1 MITEIPDEKMVEEW
15 RALYAEHRKAL
26 KPNRKTG
33 AELEEYFLSKYEADE
48 YADEEFI
55 EACRDNI
62 TLNPHSR
69 KKLPEG
75 KTPEIHSYITG
86 DVKVGIDLVSG
97 EMHVECDDIMKVVY
111 LYDDLFAYRGLDEDD
126 LENPFLVAEYVNRKK
141 RDMFPLF
148 LIRYSFFS
156 VFE

>member
-1 MITEIPDEKMVEEW
+1 MLTRMPDDKMIEEW
-15 RALYAEHRKAL
+15 KVLYAEHRKAL
-26 KPNRKTG
+26 KPDRKTG
-33 AELEEYFLSKYEADE
+33 AEIEEYFLSKYEADE

-55 EACRDNI
+55 EVCRDNI

-86 DVKVGIDLVSG
+86 GVKVGIDLVSG
-97 EMHVECDDIMKVVY
+97 EIHLESDDIMKVVY

-126 LENPFLVAEYVNRKK
+126 LDNPFLVAEYVKLTGR
-141 RDMFPLF
+141 
-148 LIRYSFFS
+148 
-156 VFE
+156 

>member
-1 MITEIPDEKMVEEW
+1 MLTRMPDDKMIEEW
-15 RALYAEHRKAL
+15 KVLYAEHRKAL
-26 KPNRKTG
+26 KPDRKTG
-33 AELEEYFLSKYEADE
+33 AEIEEYFLSKYEADE

-55 EACRDNI
+55 EVCRDNI

-69 KKLPEG
+69 QKLPEG

-97 EMHVECDDIMKVVY
+97 EIHLESDDIMKVVY

-126 LENPFLVAEYVNRKK
+126 LENPFLVAEYVKLTGR
-141 RDMFPLF
+141 
-148 LIRYSFFS
+148 
-156 VFE
+156 